1 MISTSALTDPP
12 LPPSRGERAASML
25 SECEDES
32 GPRNGAL
39 RGISHGVS
47 DGCWRERGALE
58 SRRQHA
64 PLTCPSNGVWRDL
77 AAEELLTARL
87 QPASV
92 ERLSFEPPSRRRC
105 YSLTQLIVRSGA
117 SNGAQICGTPRR
129 APRSRVAAAAARA
142 MMRHAQYDSN

>member
-92 ERLSFEPPSRRRC
+92 EWLSFEP
-105 YSLTQLIVRSGA
+105 
-117 SNGAQICGTPRR
+117 TPLPAPVLLPDAAHR
-129 APRSRVAAAAARA
+129 AFWSVKRGPDLWNAAARG
-142 MMRHAQYDSN
+142 MMRHAQHDSN